1 MDSYILKAAGSCGL
15 HERKDVLSP
24 LHLPDTLVLPGLRST
39 IRHAVPNVIEG
50 KLIPVALFLALLHIQ
65 GTTWALL
72 GALAFSLGSLAR
84 RVLRRQSPSGLL
96 ILTTVGFVARTIAA
110 LATGSL
116 LIYFLQPTVATAL
129 VALTFIGSVM
139 IGKPLAE
146 RLLMD
151 VCPVEDSAR
160 SHPRLREFMSHVSL
174 WWGFTSAVNFGVTL
188 WVLLDH
194 SPTTFVLVKSVL
206 GPITTTVTLL
216 VAGLWFRAHMARS
229 GVQVVFADARTV
241 TV

>member
-1 MDSYILKAAGSCGL
+1 M
-15 HERKDVLSP
+15 
-24 LHLPDTLVLPGLRST
+24 
-39 IRHAVPNVIEG
+39 PNVIEG
-50 KLIPVALFLALLHIQ
+50 KIIPVALFIALLHFH

-84 RVLRRQSPSGLL
+84 RVVRRQSPSGLL

-129 VALTFIGSVM
+129 VALTFLGSVA
-139 IGKPLAE
+139 IGRPLAE

-160 SHPRLREFMSHVSL
+160 SHPRLRQFFSHVSL
-174 WWGFTSAVNFGVTL
+174 WWGFTSAVNFGITL
-188 WVLLDH
+188 WLLLDH

-206 GPITTTVTLL
+206 GPITTTLTLL
-216 VAGLWFRAHMARS
+216 VAGVWFRTHMARS
-229 GVQVVFADARTV
+229 GVQVIFADARPTALP
-241 TV
+241 